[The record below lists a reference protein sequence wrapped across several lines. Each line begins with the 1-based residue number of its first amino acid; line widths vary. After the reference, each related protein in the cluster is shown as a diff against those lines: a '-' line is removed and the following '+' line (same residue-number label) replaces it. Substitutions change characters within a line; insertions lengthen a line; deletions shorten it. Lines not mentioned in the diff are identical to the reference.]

1 MYIFFFPRDKDEVR
15 GYRRKIRINRNRQI
29 RISSMYGYC
38 YLPFF
43 LSHQMYCNF
52 WLFDLFDG
60 LGRKKNYFHSK
71 ILAYYHYNIKI
82 ITGVLPVF
90 WLFDPFDRLGG
101 KKNVITARCLLTIIT
116 ILRLSI
122 YFIIQSCLFSLL
134 MPHYF
139 KTFTYLSTLCL
150 R

>member
-15 GYRRKIRINRNRQI
+15 GYRRKIRITKNPQI
-29 RISSMYGYC
+29 IISSTYVLKYGYC
-38 YLPFF
+38 YLPFI

-52 WLFDLFDG
+52 WIFDLFDG

-82 ITGVLPVF
+82 ITGVLQVF

-101 KKNVITARCLLTIIT
+101 KKNVIKARYLLTTIT
-116 ILRLSI
+116 ILRLFMLL
-122 YFIIQSCLFSLL
+122 YHLELVVFI
-134 MPHYF
+134 
-139 KTFTYLSTLCL
+139 STKILAYYIL
-150 R
+150 NDI